1 MKRILIE
8 SPFKGDIERNVN
20 YARLC
25 LEDSLK
31 RGEAPILSH
40 LLYTQVLN
48 DNIEEERNQ
57 GVDAGLAWL
66 EVAERH
72 VFYIDFGLSKGMKK
86 ALDKSN
92 KAGRVVIFRK
102 ILIEL

>member
-1 MKRILIE
+1 
-8 SPFKGDIERNVN
+8 
-20 YARLC
+20 